1 MTAEVANLTAPMR
14 QVTATDVFANPE
26 AFEHAQRIAKVFA
39 QSSLVPQH
47 LRNNVADCLIAYQIA
62 RRLGEEPL
70 TVFQNIYVVN
80 GKPGWTTAYMVSRA
94 NRSGVF
100 RGRITW
106 DENGDGDLLAVTAK
120 AVLADTGEEVRVTCD
135 MRMAKAEQWTRNAKY
150 QSMPAHMLRWRSAAM
165 LIRLY
170 SPEVMLGMP
179 VIEEIETGQQREVRD
194 VTPATTAAQA
204 LDDFAGSIEH
214 VIGNGEIKE
223 REMMPN
229 DEHGD
234 AAGLQTPS
242 NATSPRQPDASA
254 AAGGAGIPPAPAT
267 PEEYAAIV
275 KDYLAEESDA
285 DWIERRWREEK
296 QLRQRIGVTVD
307 DAKKL
312 GNAVLARAAN
322 LRVKNI

>member
-1 MTAEVANLTAPMR
+1 MSAEVANLPAPMR
-14 QVTATDVFANPE
+14 QITATDVFANPE
-26 AFEHAQRIAKVFA
+26 TFEHAQRVAKVFA

-70 TVFQNIYVVN
+70 TVFQNIYVIN

-106 DENGDGDLLAVTAK
+106 DESGNGDSLAVTAK
-120 AVLADTGEEVRVTCD
+120 AVLSDTGEEVRVTCD
-135 MRMAKAEQWTRNAKY
+135 IRMAKAEQWTRNAKY
-150 QSMPAHMLRWRSAAM
+150 QSMPSHMLRWRSAAM

-194 VTPATTAAQA
+194 VTPAKTAAQA

-214 VIGNGEIKE
+214 VIGNGNEGQPEAPDTAKFLGRTSE
-223 REMMPN
+223 
-229 DEHGD
+229 GD
-234 AAGLQTPS
+234 GHVV
-242 NATSPRQPDASA
+242 DASIQPEAQA
-254 AAGGAGIPPAPAT
+254 AVGAATADVMTIPTT
-267 PEEYAAIV
+267 PEEYAAMV
-275 KDYLAEESDA
+275 KFHMADA
-285 DWIERRWREEK
+285 TNADLLETRWREEK
-296 QLRQRIGVTVD
+296 QLRQRLGVTVD
-307 DAKKL
+307 DAKAL
-312 GNAVLARAAN
+312 GSAVLERAKE
-322 LRVKNI
+322 LRG